1 MGKRSTKYLSA
12 VLALLMMMPVTS
24 CVKKD
29 NDPEPSVSNS
39 GEEVDPDDV
48 FDGDIICFDR
58 DGDGV
63 MEHCGM
69 YVGNDIYVHV
79 LPDKG
84 VVASCYSDVKSEI
97 GTIRRVVLY
106 PELIW

>member
-1 MGKRSTKYLSA
+1 
-12 VLALLMMMPVTS
+12 
-24 CVKKD
+24 
-29 NDPEPSVSNS
+29 
-39 GEEVDPDDV
+39 
-48 FDGDIICFDR
+48 
-58 DGDGV
+58 

>member
-1 MGKRSTKYLSA
+1 MYCYKEACALGLPHDITELSQ
-12 VLALLMMMPVTS
+12 
-24 CVKKD
+24 C
-29 NDPEPSVSNS
+29 

-48 FDGDIICFDR
+48 FDGDIICFDK
-58 DGDGV
+58 DNDGV